1 MLNRSDQPRIL
12 EPEQLVVQRPERIKL
27 PNGVPLSVLNAGDN
41 EVTRIDLLMAGG
53 RWQQKQPLQALFTN
67 RMLREGTRRYD
78 AARIAEKLDYYG
90 AWLELSSAS
99 EYAYVTLYSLNKYLP
114 QTLDIL
120 ESIVKEPV
128 FPEKELG
135 VIVDNNIQQ
144 FLVNSS
150 KVDFLAHRGL
160 VKALYGG
167 QHPGGRLV
175 QEEDYRRITPA
186 VLREFYD
193 RYYHS
198 NNCSIYLSG
207 KVTGDCIHRI
217 ESLFGCEAF
226 GTDFRKPEKTEFHPV
241 TTSGKRIFIERP
253 DALQS
258 AVRMGMLSLDRNHP
272 DYLKA
277 RVLVTLF
284 GGYFGSRLMSNIRE
298 DKGYTYGI
306 SAAIMPYPGQGV
318 LAVSAE
324 AANEFVEP
332 LIGEVYHEID
342 RLQNELASDGELSM
356 VKNYML
362 GDMCRS
368 YESAFSLADAW
379 IFVQVSGLQDTYFA
393 EALDAV
399 KEVTPQE
406 IRELAGTA
414 FTLSSSLEVAALLI
428 GIIVFCVFITLVIS
442 KVLSVTI
449 LKGEQS
455 GFVLELPPYR
465 KPQILKTIV
474 RSLLDRTL
482 FVLGRAVA
490 VAAPAGAIIWILAN
504 VHISDVSLLKY
515 CTDFLDPFGRF
526 IGVDGVIIMAFIL
539 GFPANETVI
548 PIIIMSYMASG
559 TLVDYSSYD
568 QLFQLL
574 GMNGWT
580 ITTAVCTII
589 LCILHYPCS
598 TTCLTIKKETGSL
611 KWTLVSMALPTAM
624 GIVLCMIT
632 AGVMRLF

>member
-1 MLNRSDQPRIL
+1 MLNRSNQPRIL
-12 EPEQLVVQRPERIKL
+12 ESEQLAVQRPERAKL
-27 PNGVPLSVLNAGDN
+27 PNGISLSVLNAGDN
-41 EVTRIDLLMAGG
+41 EVTRVYLLMAGG

-67 RMLREGTRRYD
+67 RMLREGTRRYN
-78 AARIAEKLDYYG
+78 AVEIAEKLDYYG

-99 EYAYVTLYSLNKYLP
+99 EHTYATLYSLNKYLP

-120 ESIVKEPV
+120 ESVIKEPV

-160 VKALYGG
+160 VKALYGEE
-167 QHPGGRLV
+167 HPGGRLV
-175 QEEDYRRITPA
+175 KAEDYRRITPS

-207 KVTGDCIHRI
+207 KVTDNCIRRI
-217 ESLFGCEAF
+217 ESLFGCEPF
-226 GTDFRKPEKTEFHPV
+226 GTDFRTPEKKKYHPAS
-241 TTSGKRIFIERP
+241 TPEKRIFIERP

-258 AVRMGMLSLDRNHP
+258 AVRMGMLSLDCNHP
-272 DYLKA
+272 DYLKV

-306 SAAIMPYPGQGV
+306 SASIMSYPGQGV
-318 LAVSAE
+318 LAIGAE
-324 AANEFVEP
+324 TANEFVAP
-332 LIGEVYHEID
+332 LIREVYHEIN
-342 RLQNELASDGELSM
+342 RLQNELVSDEELSM

-406 IRELAGTA
+406 IRELAGRY
-414 FTLSSSLEVAALLI
+414 LCKENLKEVVC
-428 GIIVFCVFITLVIS
+428 G
-442 KVLSVTI
+442 K
-449 LKGEQS
+449 K
-455 GFVLELPPYR
+455 
-465 KPQILKTIV
+465 
-474 RSLLDRTL
+474 
-482 FVLGRAVA
+482 
-490 VAAPAGAIIWILAN
+490 
-504 VHISDVSLLKY
+504 
-515 CTDFLDPFGRF
+515 
-526 IGVDGVIIMAFIL
+526 
-539 GFPANETVI
+539 
-548 PIIIMSYMASG
+548 MS
-559 TLVDYSSYD
+559 
-568 QLFQLL
+568 
-574 GMNGWT
+574 
-580 ITTAVCTII
+580 
-589 LCILHYPCS
+589 
-598 TTCLTIKKETGSL
+598 
-611 KWTLVSMALPTAM
+611 
-624 GIVLCMIT
+624 
-632 AGVMRLF
+632 

>member
-324 AANEFVEP
+324 AANELVEP
-332 LIGEVYHEID
+332 LIGEVYHEI
-342 RLQNELASDGELSM
+342 
-356 VKNYML
+356 
-362 GDMCRS
+362 
-368 YESAFSLADAW
+368 
-379 IFVQVSGLQDTYFA
+379 
-393 EALDAV
+393 
-399 KEVTPQE
+399 
-406 IRELAGTA
+406 
-414 FTLSSSLEVAALLI
+414 
-428 GIIVFCVFITLVIS
+428 
-442 KVLSVTI
+442 
-449 LKGEQS
+449 
-455 GFVLELPPYR
+455 
-465 KPQILKTIV
+465 
-474 RSLLDRTL
+474 
-482 FVLGRAVA
+482 
-490 VAAPAGAIIWILAN
+490 
-504 VHISDVSLLKY
+504 
-515 CTDFLDPFGRF
+515 
-526 IGVDGVIIMAFIL
+526 
-539 GFPANETVI
+539 
-548 PIIIMSYMASG
+548 
-559 TLVDYSSYD
+559 
-568 QLFQLL
+568 
-574 GMNGWT
+574 
-580 ITTAVCTII
+580 
-589 LCILHYPCS
+589 
-598 TTCLTIKKETGSL
+598 
-611 KWTLVSMALPTAM
+611 
-624 GIVLCMIT
+624 
-632 AGVMRLF
+632 